1 MSSSTPNGELTQYN
15 IIQNG
20 VEISSVNSSTLE
32 TIVSSLTP
40 FTQYTF
46 AVEACTVV
54 GCFRSDDLVVITL
67 EDGNLDN
74 YLMFLI
80 DLNC

>member
-1 MSSSTPNGELTQYN
+1 MSPSTPNGQLIQYN

-20 VEISSVNSSTLE
+20 VEVSNVISSTME
-32 TIVSSLTP
+32 TIISSLSP

-46 AVEACTVV
+46 AVEACTAV

-67 EDGNLDN
+67 EDGNLNN
-74 YLMFLI
+74 YLMSLSI
-80 DLNC
+80 